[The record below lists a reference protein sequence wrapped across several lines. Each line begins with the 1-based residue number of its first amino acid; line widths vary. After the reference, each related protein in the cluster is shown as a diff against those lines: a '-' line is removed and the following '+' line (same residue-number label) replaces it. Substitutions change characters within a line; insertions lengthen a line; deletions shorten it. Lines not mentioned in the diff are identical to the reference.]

1 MDYRVKGMEGVMRS
15 PWLLV
20 LLVLSALTLT
30 GCEAIAGIF
39 KAGMWTG
46 VIGIVLVLVVVGFIA
61 AKIRG

>member
-1 MDYRVKGMEGVMRS
+1 MRS

-20 LLVLSALTLT
+20 LLVLSGLTLT

>member
-1 MDYRVKGMEGVMRS
+1 MRL

-30 GCEAIAGIF
+30 GCEAIEGIF